1 MNQIKSKNINNFIC
15 KVTVNNNL
23 LSSLVNIQR
32 KSNPNDQKYDLL
44 NLEKFKEFV
53 KNCEKKLKSKKTKV
67 LIISFNSNKKYKI
80 DHLLMRNITEI
91 ASCFL
96 GNLVSQNKHGEKNVV
111 VYDRGRNLSI
121 KNGAR
126 YHQTREGGSIHT
138 DNVNVSSRWK
148 YMILSCLAEGQVGGE
163 TILVNGND
171 VYNQLK
177 KNYKE
182 AKRILQKKFFWEKR
196 GVSKSFYSAPILQI
210 NKKGEAEFRY
220 LRPYLE
226 SAHIKKKK
234 PLNSKQLYAL
244 DVLDALLE
252 SSKNQYRC
260 HLKAGD
266 LILALDSQV
275 LHGRTSFSD
284 FYHSKSVFSNNK
296 KKSPLK
302 RTMVRTWIKT

>member
-44 NLEKFKEFV
+44 NLEKFKKFV

-91 ASCFL
+91 ASSFL

-182 AKRILQKKFFWEKR
+182 AKRILQKKFFGKKEEFLNH
-196 GVSKSFYSAPILQI
+196 SIQLQSC
-210 NKKGEAEFRY
+210 K
-220 LRPYLE
+220 
-226 SAHIKKKK
+226 
-234 PLNSKQLYAL
+234 
-244 DVLDALLE
+244 
-252 SSKNQYRC
+252 
-260 HLKAGD
+260 
-266 LILALDSQV
+266 
-275 LHGRTSFSD
+275 
-284 FYHSKSVFSNNK
+284 
-296 KKSPLK
+296 
-302 RTMVRTWIKT
+302 